1 MSGESIAATGVCEEE
16 FRGGFYR
23 VKLHAP
29 LKGSVLAKL
38 SGRMAKHRV
47 RVLPGD
53 VVELEIS
60 PYDTSRARITFRGIR
75 TRHAG

>member
-1 MSGESIAATGVCEEE
+1 MSGESIAATGVCTEE

-23 VKLHAP
+23 VTLHAP
-29 LKGSVLAKL
+29 LKGSVLCKL

-53 VVELEIS
+53 IVTLEIS
-60 PYDTSRARITFRGIR
+60 PYDTSRARIVYRGIR
-75 TRHAG
+75 TRQAG